1 MTLYLV
7 ALFLHLIGAVLLFV
21 TLGLEGLAIRYL
33 SGATTAE
40 QVRDWG
46 SVAALSGVFGP
57 LSAVTL
63 LVTGL
68 YMVITTW
75 HVVAWIVVAVV
86 GWLFVVVVG
95 TVNGIR
101 LARMARIPAGETA
114 AVADVA
120 DRVRQPLL
128 IMSWLATVAVGL
140 GVMFL
145 MSAKPDWGGS
155 VLVLIIALALGV
167 ASSIPIWA
175 RPSARTGR

>member
-1 MTLYLV
+1 MSLYLV

-21 TLGLEGLAIRYL
+21 TLGVEGLAIRYL
-33 SGATTAE
+33 SRATTVE

-46 SVAALSGVFGP
+46 NVAALSGVLGP

-68 YMVITTW
+68 CMMITTW

-114 AVADVA
+114 AVADQVG
-120 DRVRQPLL
+120 QPLL
-128 IMSWLATVAVGL
+128 ITSWLATVAVGL

-167 ASSIPIWA
+167 AASMPIWA
-175 RPSARTGR
+175 RPAARTGR